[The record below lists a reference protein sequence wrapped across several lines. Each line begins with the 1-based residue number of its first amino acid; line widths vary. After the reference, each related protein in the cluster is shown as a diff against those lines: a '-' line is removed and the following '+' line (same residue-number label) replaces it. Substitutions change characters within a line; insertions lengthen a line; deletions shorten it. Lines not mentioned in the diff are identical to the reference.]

1 MKEKT
6 YYHGPIYPD
15 LKQIIRDQFCI
26 GDMVEISMLIGESRK
41 LKDFKKIRILEKWP
55 YFLVAEAADSV
66 PLDCHIRECYTYT
79 DLATVIYVRLCMQ
92 F

>member
-15 LKQIIRDQFCI
+15 MKQIIRDQFCI
-26 GDMVEISMLIGESRK
+26 GDVVEILIGESRK
-41 LKDFKKIRILEKWP
+41 LKEFKKIRILEKWP
-55 YFLVAEAADSV
+55 HFLVAEATDSA

-79 DLATVIYVRLCMQ
+79 DLATVIYVRLCMR